1 MMNYCKANLCQVLL
15 TLFVLTSVTVAQPLA
30 SVASVNI
37 TSESASIGA
46 LAISRQTMTPFSQG
60 SAPQALPRVF
70 TPTMPRTTY
79 TKYAWKTDIVAT
91 VFWVGELPS
100 GANTTPNH
108 ASSWDTAW
116 MTNFGGFD
124 DPNPAKRASDF
135 RPAAFVPRQNP
146 FYVALP
152 YNDCVNCSTTK
163 KDAGKVIPWFKQLY
177 KTPGKS
183 VCRDRWLA
191 IRCGDRVCYAQWSDC
206 GPFVTD
212 DSAYVF
218 GDARPANSKNNGAGI
233 DISPSV
239 RDYLEFKS
247 GMKCDWRF
255 VDNHE
260 VPGGPWKTFGGNNQ
274 FVQEVAQNKAAAQ
287 EATSSRL
294 DDLRRQRDEWFK
306 QNGNADYTR
315 H

>member
-1 MMNYCKANLCQVLL
+1 MICNKAILSQVLL
-15 TLFVLTSVTVAQPLA
+15 VIATLSGAAFSQP
-30 SVASVNI
+30 VASATI

-46 LAISRQTMTPFSQG
+46 LAIARQTMTPS
-60 SAPQALPRVF
+60 STQALPRVF
-70 TPTMPRTTY
+70 SPTLPRTTY
-79 TKYAWKTDIVAT
+79 TKYPWKTDIVAT

-108 ASSWDTAW
+108 ASSWDSAW
-116 MTNFGGFD
+116 MTNFGGVD
-124 DPNPAKRASDF
+124 DPNPAKRTSDY

-152 YNDCVNCSTTK
+152 YNDCVNSATK

-177 KTPGKS
+177 KGPGKS

-218 GDARPANSKNNGAGI
+218 GDAKPVNSKNGGAGL

-239 RDYLEFKS
+239 RDYLEFTS
-247 GMKCDWRF
+247 GKKCDWRF
-255 VDNHE
+255 VDTHE
-260 VPGGPWKTFGGNNQ
+260 VPDGPWKTFGGNNH
-274 FVQEVAQNKAAAQ
+274 FVQQVGRDKDSA
-287 EATSSRL
+287 SSRL
-294 DDLRRQRDEWFK
+294 EELRRQRDEWFRK
-306 QNGNADYTR
+306 NGNADYAR

>member
-1 MMNYCKANLCQVLL
+1 MTCRQLTIFNVLFIVAMMTGVAL
-15 TLFVLTSVTVAQPLA
+15 AQPMG
-30 SVASVNI
+30 SVASATI

-46 LAISRQTMTPFSQG
+46 LAISRQSMSPS
-60 SAPQALPRVF
+60 SASTTAQPLPRVF
-70 TPTMPRTTY
+70 SPTLPRTTY
-79 TKYAWKTDIVAT
+79 TRYPWKTDIVAT

-108 ASSWDTAW
+108 ASSWDSAW

-124 DPNPAKRASDF
+124 DPNPAKRARDY

-152 YNDCVNCSTTK
+152 YNDCVNSSTTK

-177 KTPGKS
+177 KEPGKS
-183 VCRDRWLA
+183 VCRDRWVA
-191 IRCGDRVCYAQWSDC
+191 IRCGDRICYAQWSDC

-218 GDARPANSKNNGAGI
+218 GDARPANSKNGGAGI

-239 RDYLEFKS
+239 RDYLEFNS
-247 GMKCDWRF
+247 GQKCDWRF

-260 VPGGPWKTFGGNNQ
+260 VPDGPWKTWGGNNH
-274 FVQEVAQNKAAAQ
+274 FVQQISRDKDAI
-287 EATSSRL
+287 SSRL
-294 DDLRRQRDEWFK
+294 EELRRQRDEWFK
-306 QNGNADYTR
+306 VNGNADYAR
-315 H
+315 R

>member
-1 MMNYCKANLCQVLL
+1 MICNKAILSLVLL
-15 TLFVLTSVTVAQPLA
+15 VVATLSGAAFAQP
-30 SVASVNI
+30 VAAATI

-46 LAISRQTMTPFSQG
+46 LAISRQTMSPL
-60 SAPQALPRVF
+60 SAGASTQALPRVF
-70 TPTMPRTTY
+70 SPTLPRTVY
-79 TKYAWKTDIVAT
+79 TKYPWKTDIVAT

-108 ASSWDTAW
+108 ASSWDASW

-124 DPNPAKRASDF
+124 DPNKRAGDY

-152 YNDCVNCSTTK
+152 YNDCVNSSITK
-163 KDAGKVIPWFKQLY
+163 KDAGKVIPWFKQFY
-177 KTPGKS
+177 KEPGKS

-191 IRCGDRVCYAQWSDC
+191 IRCGERICYAQWSDC

-218 GDARPANSKNNGAGI
+218 GDARPANSKNGGAGI

-239 RDYLEFKS
+239 RDCLEFKS
-247 GMKCDWRF
+247 GQKCDWRF
-255 VDNHE
+255 VDTHE
-260 VPGGPWKTFGGNNQ
+260 VPDGPWKSWGGNNQ
-274 FVQEVAQNKAAAQ
+274 FVQQVGRDKEFSKDVA
-287 EATSSRL
+287 SSRL
-294 DDLRRQRDEWFK
+294 EELRRQRDEWFK
-306 QNGNADYTR
+306 KNGNADYAR
-315 H
+315 R